1 MKEADEAHIFFKI
14 SLWRGIFLHNYY
26 TRNYISNVYK
36 TPQILFFLIA
46 PLKFYLYLW
55 SCSAAGSPS
64 SVYENTNPSARGT
77 FRESRQTC
85 RTSSSPTGSML
96 ACWRHHSSVHL
107 KNKKKTCQ
115 SLKAVCQSVSELWC
129 LNKGD
134 FDGSGGV
141 LVK

>member
-14 SLWRGIFLHNYY
+14 SLWRGILLHNYY

-36 TPQILFFLIA
+36 TPQILFFFYFFFKIA

-64 SVYENTNPSARGT
+64 SVYENTNPSARAT

-85 RTSSSPTGSML
+85 MTSSSPTESML

-107 KNKKKTCQ
+107 KNKTKNLSVTKS
-115 SLKAVCQSVSELWC
+115 SLSVCVRVMFE
-129 LNKGD
+129 
-134 FDGSGGV
+134 
-141 LVK
+141 